1 MLAWSSAEYNSL
13 VIQAAWSSRA
23 AQCRVLKEDSLDSQ
37 LPHPMLGMDIAEAI
51 RKRHTTNGAFADR
64 PIDPAHKRAILELL
78 ARAPSHFNSQPWR
91 FIVVED
97 ETRRRQLGKI
107 AGESMRMLMEE
118 GRFFQQYRRFFRLS
132 AEEVAATNDGIHLD
146 NMPAV
151 LKPVAKYL
159 FTDRGASMLNTFQVP
174 RVLGNDA
181 RKLVESSP
189 LLLGIALSKELYQPN
204 ELTGL
209 YTVISLGAV
218 VQTLWLSATALGMG
232 MQFVSTPQEIPAQ
245 WTRVSEMLGVPDDFE
260 LMLLL
265 RLGYEDP
272 AIKRPTIDWSSPQRK
287 GVDELAFQERWGEP
301 LEPSSDAT

>member
-1 MLAWSSAEYNSL
+1 MWFFWTIIHRCFMQVRGATCAEESVVEQHDQPTL
-13 VIQAAWSSRA
+13 
-23 AQCRVLKEDSLDSQ
+23 L
-37 LPHPMLGMDIAEAI
+37 HMDVAEAI

-64 PIDPAHKRAILELL
+64 PIAPEHVRTLLEMA

-91 FIVVED
+91 FVVVQD
-97 ETRRRQLGKI
+97 AARRKQLAQI
-107 AGESMRMLMEE
+107 AGESMRELMAD
-118 GRFFQQYRRFFRLS
+118 GRFFQQYRKFFRLS
-132 AEEVAATNDGIHLD
+132 AEEAEATSDGIHLD
-146 NMPAV
+146 NMPSV
-151 LKPVAKYL
+151 LKPVAKYI
-159 FTDRGASMLNTFQVP
+159 FTDRGSQMLNTFQVP

-189 LLLGIALSKELYQPN
+189 LLLGIALSREMYRPD

-218 VQTLWLSATALGMG
+218 VQTIWLTATAQGMG

-245 WTRVSEMLGVPDDFE
+245 WARVSTLLGVPDDYE

-272 AIKRPTIDWSSPQRK
+272 TIKRPTIDWRSPQRK
-287 GVDELAFQERWGEP
+287 GIDELAFGEHWGEP
-301 LEPSSDAT
+301 LHET